1 MNIAEDFKGMLALS
15 RDRRTTDAIMD
26 AVFEAKLFK
35 TGTPDHAK
43 FYFEDGSGLAM
54 DSYDDSDHQRMWTFD
69 WEARVAATREIAAVN
84 VRATRLPHERFQDM

>member
-1 MNIAEDFKGMLALS
+1 MSDQTKNDTEREGAMSQPVADAFREMLALS

-43 FYFEDGSGLAM
+43 FYFEDGSGLAL

-69 WEARVAATREIAAVN
+69 WEAR
-84 VRATRLPHERFQDM
+84 